1 MRIDKLHM
9 KDYGQFHDK
18 DVTLAPGI
26 NVVYGA
32 NEAGK
37 STVKDFIVDMLYG
50 IDKSRGD
57 VTEVGR
63 YEKRKP
69 IGGSAYAGSMEI
81 TSQNNAY
88 LLEQNF
94 LQSEKSTVLKNLE
107 TGQEVSLVDQNS
119 IRGTL
124 IETDKST
131 YLNTLCVGHTAVAT
145 DKEIR
150 NRLNDYI
157 VNMASAK
164 AGDIDAFAAI
174 AELEKKKEEFSNE
187 ELVKRE
193 EEINAKLQLDRDFDA
208 EIATLKEEYKQAEN
222 SQAGQKLQ
230 FTPIKKEK
238 AEQESEAAEEKK
250 QEQNAP
256 LTKHDM
262 ELDALRN
269 MGKKSI
275 LDSPLIITFIGVM
288 LIGLFVSVA
297 WLLPV
302 GQQLKMVI
310 IAAGTFF
317 SLLTIVQVLVK
328 RNKLYKMLEEIE
340 IEQGFEEAKT
350 ESDDSEA
357 RKELESRLAEIRK
370 RQEKVLA
377 ERGEQEQLLT
387 EHESIKKKMEDNQK
401 EVAALDLAIK
411 LIRDL
416 AEEIYES
423 FGSVLNERVS
433 QLVNRITEHKYSE
446 VKIDNKLRVMV
457 RNSENYFS
465 MEYLSTG
472 TIEQIYLALRLS
484 IAEVLIKEELPIIMD
499 DIFITYDYQRI
510 YETLSCLS
518 EYMNRQIILFTT
530 NPVLKD
536 MISGLDV
543 ENNYIEL

>member
-1 MRIDKLHM
+1 MRIDKLHI

-50 IDKSRGD
+50 IDRSRGD
-57 VTEVGR
+57 ITEVGR

-81 TSQNNAY
+81 NSENNAY

-94 LQSEKSTVLKNLE
+94 LQTEQSTVLKNLE
-107 TGQEVSLVDQNS
+107 TGQEVPLVDQNS
-119 IRGTL
+119 VRGAL
-124 IETDKST
+124 IQTDKST

-145 DKEIR
+145 DKAIR

-164 AGDIDAFAAI
+164 AGDVDATAALAQLEEKKEQFSN
-174 AELEKKKEEFSNE
+174 AELEK
-187 ELVKRE
+187 RE
-193 EEINAKLQLDRDFDA
+193 QEINSKLQLNRDFDA
-208 EIATLKEEYKQAEN
+208 ELAALKEEYKKIEN
-222 SQAGQKLQ
+222 SQDGQKLQ
-230 FTPIKKEK
+230 FSPIKKEK
-238 AEQESEAAEEKK
+238 TDQDKTGKDDENR
-250 QEQNAP
+250 QEQDKSESDQDTD
-256 LTKHDM
+256 L
-262 ELDALRN
+262 LRN

-275 LDSPLIITFIGVM
+275 LDSPLIIIFIGVM
-288 LIGLFVSVA
+288 IIGIFVA
-297 WLLPV
+297 IAGLLPV
-302 GQQLKMVI
+302 TQQLKIGI
-310 IAAGTFF
+310 IAAGTLF
-317 SLLTIVQVLVK
+317 SLLTIIQVLVN
-328 RNKLYKMLEEIE
+328 RSKLYKKLEEIE

-350 ESDDSEA
+350 ESDDQDA
-357 RKELESRLAEIRK
+357 KKELESRLADNQK
-370 RQEKVLA
+370 KQEKVLV

-387 EHESIKKKMEDNQK
+387 EYEFIKKKMADNQK
-401 EVAALDLAIK
+401 ETMALDLAIK

-416 AEEIYES
+416 SEEIYES

-433 QLVNRITEHKYSE
+433 QLVDRITEHKYSD
-446 VKIDNKLRVMV
+446 VKIDNQLRVMV
-457 RNSENYFS
+457 RNGENYIS

-484 IAEVLIKEELPIIMD
+484 IADVLIKEELPIIMD

-510 YETLSCLS
+510 YETISCLS
-518 EYMNRQIILFTT
+518 EYLNRQIILFTT

-543 ENNYIEL
+543 ENHFIEL